1 MNRPSS
7 HRVRWHL
14 RRLRPLVRPP
24 LVSVRHVGIREDDWI
39 VAEHP
44 KSGGTW
50 LAFMLGEALFGTD
63 MDFSNQSRFMPAVG
77 RHRHAPVV
85 PGVGGRLLRTHER
98 WRPAYARGIYLV
110 RHVADV
116 AVSYHRW
123 LEWLGVPGVSFDEFL
138 PEFLK
143 GHIDG
148 WGPWQRHVSS
158 WLDARSS
165 AVHIV
170 RYEDL
175 RADTEGVLAC
185 ALRFIGVPMDAAV
198 LARAVENNTFER
210 MREKEEGARSSVFGT
225 RTEGTHFV
233 RSGAVG
239 EGLRLLRPDQ
249 IAMIDRFAG
258 PQLRRL
264 GYELL
269 PAPGA

>member
-1 MNRPSS
+1 
-7 HRVRWHL
+7 
-14 RRLRPLVRPP
+14 
-24 LVSVRHVGIREDDWI
+24 
-39 VAEHP
+39 
-44 KSGGTW
+44 
-50 LAFMLGEALFGTD
+50 MLGEALFGTE
-63 MDFSNQSRFMPAVG
+63 MDFSNQSRFLPAVG
-77 RHRHAPVV
+77 RHGKAPAV

-98 WRPAYARGIYLV
+98 WRPSYARGIYLV

-123 LEWLGVPGVSFDEFL
+123 LEWLGVPGVGFDEFL

-143 GHIDG
+143 GHVDG

-158 WLDARSS
+158 WLDARPS

-170 RYEDL
+170 RFEDL
-175 RADTEGVLAC
+175 RSDTEAVLAGT
-185 ALRFIGVPMDAAV
+185 LRFIGAQVSAST
-198 LARAVENNTFER
+198 LARAAENNSIER
-210 MREKEEGARSSVFGT
+210 MREKEERARASVFGA
-225 RTEGTHFV
+225 RTAGTHFV

-239 EGLRLLRPDQ
+239 EGLRLLSSDQ

-269 PAPGA
+269 PAPDA